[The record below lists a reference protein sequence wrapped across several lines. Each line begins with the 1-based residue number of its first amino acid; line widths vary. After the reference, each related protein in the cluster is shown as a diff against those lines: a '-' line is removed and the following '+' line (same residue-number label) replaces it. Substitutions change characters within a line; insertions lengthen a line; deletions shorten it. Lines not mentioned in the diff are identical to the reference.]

1 MNCTKYQE
9 QISQFIDG
17 ELELRMQVDLFRH
30 LSVCAAC
37 QMRIDGSVRLKE
49 AIRNE
54 RIPYPRE
61 LDDAILGQI
70 VRSTPEP
77 AMAPGVLRQRE
88 SGWSRRITAPLHLA
102 VSIVIII
109 VLAGM
114 LLGRALFPP
123 EDSRRQPATT
133 RADNAQTQPAIF
145 VYGMPPVEI
154 YGVPNSENLRNVDH
168 PKR

>member
-1 MNCTKYQE
+1 MNCASYQE

-54 RIPYPRE
+54 RIPYPPE
-61 LDDAILGQI
+61 LDDAILGKI
-70 VRSTPEP
+70 LRSTPEP
-77 AMAPGVLRQRE
+77 AMASGDPRRRE
-88 SGWSRRITAPLHLA
+88 NIWSRRITAPLHLA

-109 VLAGM
+109 VLAGI

-133 RADNAQTQPAIF
+133 RADNTQTQPAIF
-145 VYGMPPVEI
+145 VYGMAPVEI
-154 YGVPNSENLRNVDH
+154 YGAPNAKNLRNIDH